1 GDIVNVAYD
10 ISRNIP
16 TLAKEHETQVKIAVA
31 ASKKVIE
38 NTEWK
43 KVEQDLA
50 EVFTQNEKEA
60 IKANF
65 EKAMDEYNWN
75 NWENKLRTSYSMMNW
90 DKINKQLATAIKNI
104 QIDSLQD
111 VYSQLNVNLH
121 ELQKELK
128 AKKLKGI
135 PDTEITL
142 QSLALKKDAV
152 EKIMQKLASIRH
164 KKIVDL

>member
-1 GDIVNVAYD
+1 
-10 ISRNIP
+10 
-16 TLAKEHETQVKIAVA
+16 
-31 ASKKVIE
+31 
-38 NTEWK
+38 
-43 KVEQDLA
+43 
-50 EVFTQNEKEA
+50 
-60 IKANF
+60 
-65 EKAMDEYNWN
+65 
-75 NWENKLRTSYSMMNW
+75 
-90 DKINKQLATAIKNI
+90 
-104 QIDSLQD
+104 SLQD